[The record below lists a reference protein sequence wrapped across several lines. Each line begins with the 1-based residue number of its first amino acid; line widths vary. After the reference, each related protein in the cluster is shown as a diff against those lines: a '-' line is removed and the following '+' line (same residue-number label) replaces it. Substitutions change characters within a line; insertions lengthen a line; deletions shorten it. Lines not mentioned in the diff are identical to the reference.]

1 MATSVEAGASSAAA
15 AANDILLGAENGGPP
30 SSINPTTSSASTSSS
45 GNHVLLKDVGHLVR
59 LGIVAVPSG
68 FTKLG
73 HPVLYLPDN
82 DQNQQHVNEVD
93 PFSSIL
99 ESDLHLL
106 FKYYLAVVPRSE
118 QSSGFALIIDR
129 RNSDFSNVR
138 ITFQKVVTLF
148 PARIREVYLLHGPR
162 GLAKDLLSNQ
172 LVEEFLL
179 DFDIFNVS
187 EPADLIHYLD
197 SKYIPSELGGH
208 LINDVEGWLVL
219 QEHVETFSFS
229 ARRIARRL
237 AQFVGILNQVR
248 KIKVV

>member
-1 MATSVEAGASSAAA
+1 M
-15 AANDILLGAENGGPP
+15 
-30 SSINPTTSSASTSSS
+30 
-45 GNHVLLKDVGHLVR
+45 
-59 LGIVAVPSG
+59 
-68 FTKLG
+68 
-73 HPVLYLPDN
+73 
-82 DQNQQHVNEVD
+82 
-93 PFSSIL
+93 
-99 ESDLHLL
+99 
-106 FKYYLAVVPRSE
+106 VPRSE

>member
-1 MATSVEAGASSAAA
+1 MATSVEAGTSSAAA

-129 RNSDFSNVR
+129 RHSDFSNVR